1 MERILSSVVE
11 RRGIRH
17 APLRE
22 QALRVV
28 AEESLDVLDAF
39 ASTHAGRVGMG
50 ALVHPVLPF
59 GYVIAGDKVDWR
71 VRLLSL
77 VHVVRPGDDS
87 TLEAAR
93 PHALRQ
99 AQLAQHGHPV
109 RGGVHPV
116 DGLERAPQLLRRIPL
131 HSRQSLGVR
140 VRVFVVAAILEDSP
154 EQKHRRRSAP
164 GGHRQHVEARG
175 LGGVSPHVLGE
186 GQGHQ
191 HDAVLPGLD
200 ELTLR
205 SADHRGTQ
213 HGDCVVDPAV
223 AHEQR
228 GKPYPRVGV
237 IEIPLRHV
245 RV

>member
-1 MERILSSVVE
+1 MC
-11 RRGIRH
+11 
-17 APLRE
+17 
-22 QALRVV
+22 
-28 AEESLDVLDAF
+28 
-39 ASTHAGRVGMG
+39 

-71 VRLLSL
+71 VIGVLSL
-77 VHVVRPGDDS
+77 VHVVRRGDDS

-99 AQLAQHGHPV
+99 TQLAQHGHPV
-109 RGGVHPV
+109 RGGEHPV
-116 DGLERAPQLLRRIPL
+116 DGLERAPQLLRRVFL
-131 HSRQSLGVR
+131 HLRQGLGVR
-140 VRVFVVAAILEDSP
+140 IRVFVVAAILEDSP

-164 GGHRQHVEARG
+164 GGHGQHVQARG

-186 GQGHQ
+186 GQGHE

-205 SADHRGTQ
+205 SADHRGSQ
-213 HGDCVVDPAV
+213 NGDCVVDPAE

-228 GKPYPRVGV
+228 G
-237 IEIPLRHV
+237 
-245 RV
+245 